1 MPKETLPHHTSLRY
15 DDEEAGMIAAFQAQF
30 PGMSRNLAIRTL
42 LRYGFRESGIDLPD
56 VTPSVPEGQTTI
68 EDERTD

>member
-15 DDEEAGMIAAFQAQF
+15 DDEEARMIQAFQAQF

-42 LRYGFRESGIDLPD
+42 MRYGFRQAGLELPEPSGD
-56 VTPSVPEGQTTI
+56 VPEGQITI
-68 EDERTD
+68 EDEGE